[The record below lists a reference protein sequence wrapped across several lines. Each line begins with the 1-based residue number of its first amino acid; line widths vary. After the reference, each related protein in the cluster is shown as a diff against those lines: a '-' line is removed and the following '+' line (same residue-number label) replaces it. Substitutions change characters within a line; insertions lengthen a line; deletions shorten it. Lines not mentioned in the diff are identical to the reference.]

1 MGFGVFIH
9 RSDSIYDDSPAE
21 RYQFPSQYLRR
32 VEACVGDWII
42 YYEPSKVD
50 DTRGYF
56 AMAKVQQVIPDP
68 AAPGMYLALIE
79 PGSYLDFANP
89 VPFNGIDGLAERGLL
104 NDQGRISGRAQ
115 SAVRPISPSDF
126 NRIVDLGL
134 DARELLLPRVDETGI
149 SSGFEDEGAA
159 FQFEQSRDRVSY
171 IGSRIARDRIFR
183 RIVLRAYDER
193 CAITGLK
200 LINGGGRAEVS
211 AAHIR
216 PVEKNGPDI
225 VSNGIALSGTAHWMF
240 DRGLISLS
248 DDLEILISRQV
259 NDLESVQTFIN
270 KTRRA
275 IPPRRQIER
284 PHPHFLQW
292 HRERQRLASGL
303 GLADL
308 RDTQSFARSTY
319 APSAVITTT
328 RVPGAM
334 CGGTVVRTPL
344 ESTAGL

>member
-9 RSDSIYDDSPAE
+9 RTDSIYDDSPAE
-21 RYQFPSQYLRR
+21 QYQFPRQYLRR
-32 VEACVGDWII
+32 VEACVGDWIV
-42 YYEPSKVD
+42 YYEPSKVN

-68 AAPGMYLALIE
+68 KAPGMYLALIE
-79 PGSYLDFANP
+79 PGTYLDFVNP
-89 VPFNGIDGLAERGLL
+89 VPFNGADGLVERGLL
-104 NDQGRISGRAQ
+104 NDEGRISGRAQ
-115 SAVRPISPSDF
+115 SAVRPLSPADF
-126 NRIVDLGL
+126 NRIIDLAF
-134 DARELLLPRVDETGI
+134 DASEVVLPRIDEIGV
-149 SSGFEDEGAA
+149 GLQEDQAP

-171 IGSRIARDRIFR
+171 IGSRIVRDRIFR

-216 PVEKNGPDI
+216 PVEKNGPDVI
-225 VSNGIALSGTAHWMF
+225 NNGIALSGTAHWMF

-259 NDLESVQTFIN
+259 NDLDSVQGFIN

-275 IPPRRQIER
+275 LPPRRPPER
-284 PHPHFLQW
+284 PHPRFLQW
-292 HRERQRLASGL
+292 HREHCFKQ
-303 GLADL
+303 
-308 RDTQSFARSTY
+308 
-319 APSAVITTT
+319 
-328 RVPGAM
+328 
-334 CGGTVVRTPL
+334 
-344 ESTAGL
+344 